1 MNKILLTFL
10 LNAFGFV
17 FIAYA
22 QPKSIK
28 ETAGQEEA
36 VATFAQGCFWH
47 TEMVFQSLV
56 GVREAV
62 SGYAGGA
69 VMNPTYEEV
78 STGQTGHA
86 ESVQVFYNPKQISF
100 KTLVEAYFA
109 SMDPTTLNRQGNDI
123 GTQYRSIAFYSTEE
137 EKKIIQEV
145 IRQLALSKKYSKPI
159 VTQLVKLDVFY
170 PAEKYHQ
177 EFIKNHPNHP
187 YVKSVCYPEYL
198 HFRQTFKGIFKD

>member
-10 LNAFGFV
+10 LNTVAFV
-17 FIAYA
+17 FISYS

-28 ETAGQEEA
+28 DSAGQPEA

-47 TEMVFQSLV
+47 TEMVFQNLV

-62 SGYAGGA
+62 SGYAGGS
-69 VMNPTYEEV
+69 VLHPTYEEV
-78 STGQTGHA
+78 SMGQTGHA
-86 ESVQVFYNPKQISF
+86 ESVQVYYNPKQISF

-145 IRQLALSKKYSKPI
+145 IQQLSLSKKYSKPI
-159 VTQLVKLDVFY
+159 VTELVKLKVFY

-198 HFRQTFKGIFKD
+198 HFRQTFKGLFKD

>member
-10 LNAFGFV
+10 LSTVGFV
-17 FIAYA
+17 FISYS

-28 ETAGQEEA
+28 DSAGQQEA

-62 SGYAGGA
+62 SGYAGGSA
-69 VMNPTYEEV
+69 LHPTYEEV

-86 ESVQVFYNPKQISF
+86 ESVQVFYNPKLISF

-109 SMDPTTLNRQGNDI
+109 SMDPTSLNRQGNDI

-137 EKKIIQEV
+137 EKKIIKEV
-145 IRQLALSKKYSKPI
+145 IQQLSLSKKYSKPI
-159 VTQLVKLDVFY
+159 VTELVKLDVFY

-198 HFRQTFKGIFKD
+198 HFKQTFKGLFKD